1 VESQSLETGR
11 PSGREPDSPFEVVV
25 SEAIQRH
32 GYEVD
37 CQVGVANYFIDLA
50 IRHPDK
56 PDTYLLGV
64 ECDGAT
70 YHSARAARDRDKY
83 RQGVLEG
90 LGWEIYRIWSTDWF
104 ENPEAETRKLLAH
117 LEQLLD
123 RRAA

>member
-1 VESQSLETGR
+1 M
-11 PSGREPDSPFEVVV
+11 VVA
-25 SEAIQRH
+25 EAIQSY

-50 IRHPDK
+50 IRDPNK

-83 RQGVLEG
+83 RQSVLEG
-90 LGWEIYRIWSTDWF
+90 LGWQIYRIWSTDWF
-104 ENPEAETRKLLAH
+104 ENPKLEAQKLAEH
-117 LEQLLD
+117 LRILRNNDQQ
-123 RRAA
+123 